1 MDSFTLPPDAQR
13 FLQTPQGTGAEG
25 TLRRFHRW
33 MKARHLTATGLKIED
48 VESFLVNPIP
58 GSGKSRALLRD
69 KRRLI
74 RYLHRLKD
82 AGQLGFDPKQLSVR
96 RKRPLPELATLYV
109 KSLEPTHKRR
119 TWEGYQSII
128 SQFHERLDDHRISLK
143 GLDRASMEQWMLAL
157 SDQGLAP
164 VTRVRMLTATRIY
177 LRWLF
182 ERNELR
188 ADPEDLIRS
197 SDMPKL
203 PTYLPRPLSPAQD
216 ATLQQRLEASSDRLH
231 QALLLMRLTGLR
243 IGELASLPRDCIR
256 LDLDGQKFLKVPI
269 GKLNNERL
277 VPIDD
282 RIVAIIESLLQ
293 QIDHPTAHEYLIE
306 SIYGNPVSQQRYGQ
320 ALAEACE
327 DIESAEP
334 ITSHRL
340 RHTYATSLLTAGVSL
355 PSVMRLLGH
364 RDIRM
369 TLRYAAITQELIK
382 KEYFQ
387 ALPKMESRYRDAL
400 RAIPPSTDFDPIK
413 SLVDTSLWIRKHIAS
428 EATSPRVPRS
438 LLKRLA
444 RIQTDLDRQIAI
456 LNASRPR

>member
-33 MKARHLTATGLKIED
+33 MEARHLTPTELKLED
-48 VESFLVNPIP
+48 VESFIAHPLP
-58 GSGKSRALLRD
+58 GTAKPRVLHPGKR
-69 KRRLI
+69 KLI
-74 RYLHRLKD
+74 RYLNRLND
-82 AGQLGFDPKQLSVR
+82 EGQLEFDPKQLSVR
-96 RKRPLPELATLYV
+96 RRRRLPELATRYV
-109 KSLEPTHKRR
+109 RSLEPTLKRR
-119 TWEGYQSII
+119 TWQGYQSILF
-128 SQFHERLDDHRISLK
+128 QFHEHLDDHRISLK
-143 GLDRASMEQWMLAL
+143 GLDRESMEQWMLAL

-164 VTRVRMLTATRIY
+164 VTRVRMLTATRAY

-182 ERNELR
+182 EHNELR
-188 ADPEDLIRS
+188 ADPDDLIRS

-216 ATLQQRLEASSDRLH
+216 ATLQKRLEASSDRLH

-243 IGELASLPRDCIR
+243 IGELASLPCDCIR
-256 LDLDGQKFLKVPI
+256 VDFDGQKLLKVPL
-269 GKLNNERL
+269 GKLDNERL
-277 VPIDD
+277 VPIDE
-282 RIVAIIESLLQ
+282 RVVVIIESLLQ
-293 QIDHPTAHEYLIE
+293 QVDDPAKHEYLIE
-306 SIYGNPVSQQRYGQ
+306 NTYGNPVSQQRYGQ

-327 DIESAEP
+327 DIESSEP

-340 RHTYATSLLTAGVSL
+340 RHSYATSLLGAGVSL

-387 ALPKMESRYRDAL
+387 ALPKMEARYRDAL
-400 RAIPPSTDFDPIK
+400 RAIPSSRDFDPIK
-413 SLVDTSLWIRKHIAS
+413 SLADTSLWIRKNIATQ
-428 EATSPRVPRS
+428 ATSQRIPRS

-444 RIQTDLDRQIAI
+444 RIQADLDRQIAI
-456 LNASRPR
+456 RDAARPR